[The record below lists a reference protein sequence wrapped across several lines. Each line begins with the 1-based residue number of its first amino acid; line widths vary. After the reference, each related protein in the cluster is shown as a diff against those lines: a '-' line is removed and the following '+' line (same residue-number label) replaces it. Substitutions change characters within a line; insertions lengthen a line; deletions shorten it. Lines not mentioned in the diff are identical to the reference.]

1 MYDKIMPCG
10 HSDLMH
16 RLTIALTPACDVAA
30 NRDSVVRGIAIE
42 RSRIGDG
49 SFIEA
54 ATVTPGVRDLTQ
66 GEAMARGLDRLAAAI
81 RGSLGD

>member
-1 MYDKIMPCG
+1 MPLITA
-10 HSDLMH
+10 SD
-16 RLTIALTPACDVAA
+16 RREA
-30 NRDSVVRGIAIE
+30 VVQQIAIE
-42 RSRIGDG
+42 RSRAGDG